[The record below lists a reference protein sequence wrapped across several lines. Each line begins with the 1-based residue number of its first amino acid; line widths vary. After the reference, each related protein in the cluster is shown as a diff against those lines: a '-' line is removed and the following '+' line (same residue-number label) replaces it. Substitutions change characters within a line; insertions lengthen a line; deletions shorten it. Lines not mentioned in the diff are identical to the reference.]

1 MGRALIEVKNLVF
14 EYPGTLALD
23 NVSLSIAEGEIA
35 ALVGPNGAG
44 KTTLMRAIAGLG
56 TPISGSIQVDRL
68 DVLRYP
74 RQAHQRIG
82 YLADFFGLYDE
93 LTLRQALHY
102 AALAHGIDA
111 EKLTSSIELAAQR
124 LQLEDRLAQ
133 QVNELSRGLSQRLA
147 IAQAII
153 HQPNVLLLD
162 EPAAG
167 LDPQARKA
175 LSELFLALR
184 DQGMTLLVSSHIL
197 AELEEY
203 CSVMVVVEQG
213 RIIDQQSL
221 HTTQSQRE
229 TLRIV
234 CATPSP
240 TLPSALEHYPEVEL
254 IRGDQH
260 DCLVQLPADPS
271 VQHQLLQ
278 QLLSQGFSVH
288 HFAPMPR
295 NMQESYLQT
304 VKQYQEEK

>member
-1 MGRALIEVKNLVF
+1 MIEVKNLVF

-23 NVSLSIAEGEIA
+23 NVSLSISEGEIA

-44 KTTLMRAIAGLG
+44 KTTLMRAISGLD
-56 TPISGSIQVDRL
+56 TPISGSVRVDGL
-68 DVLRYP
+68 DVLQYP
-74 RQAHQRIG
+74 RQAHQRMG

-102 AALAHGIDA
+102 AALSHGIGSESLEA
-111 EKLTSSIELAAQR
+111 SIVLAAQR
-124 LQLEDRLAQ
+124 LQLEGRLSQPVKA
-133 QVNELSRGLSQRLA
+133 LSRGLSQRLA

-153 HQPNVLLLD
+153 HQPKVLLLD

-175 LSELFLALR
+175 LSDLFLALR

-221 HTTQSQRE
+221 STLHAQHE
-229 TLRIV
+229 VLRIA

-240 TLPSALEHYPEVEL
+240 TLPSMLQNYSGVEL
-254 IRGDQH
+254 MSDDQQ
-260 DCLVQLPADPS
+260 DCLIQISTDPAVQY
-271 VQHQLLQ
+271 QLLQ
-278 QLLSQGFSVH
+278 QLLSQGFSVY
-288 HFAPMPR
+288 HFAPAQR

-304 VKQYQEEK
+304 VKQYQESK

>member
-1 MGRALIEVKNLVF
+1 MIEVKNLVF
-14 EYPGTLALD
+14 EYPGTLALND
-23 NVSLSIAEGEIA
+23 VSLSIAEGEIA

-44 KTTLMRAIAGLG
+44 KTTLMRAIAGLE
-56 TPISGSIQVDRL
+56 TPMSGSIQVDQL

-74 RQAHQRIG
+74 RQAHQRMG
-82 YLADFFGLYDE
+82 YLADFFGLYGE
-93 LTLRQALHY
+93 LSLRQALHY
-102 AALAHGIDA
+102 AALAHGIDTQ
-111 EKLTSSIELAAQR
+111 KLTPSIELAAQR
-124 LQLEDRLAQ
+124 LQLEDRLDQ
-133 QVNELSRGLSQRLA
+133 QVSELSRGLSQRLA

-153 HQPNVLLLD
+153 HQPKVLLLD

-175 LSELFLALR
+175 LSELFLTLR

-221 HTTQSQRE
+221 HAVQSQQE
-229 TLRIV
+229 VFRIA

-240 TLPSALEHYPEVEL
+240 TLSLVLQDYPEVEL
-254 IRGDQH
+254 IRGDSH
-260 DCLVQLPADPS
+260 HCLVQLPADPQ

-278 QLLSQGFSVH
+278 KLLSQGFSVH

-304 VKQYQEEK
+304 VKQYQEGK

>member
-167 LDPQARKA
+167 LDPQARDRK
-175 LSELFLALR
+175 
-184 DQGMTLLVSSHIL
+184 
-197 AELEEY
+197 
-203 CSVMVVVEQG
+203 SVV
-213 RIIDQQSL
+213 
-221 HTTQSQRE
+221 
-229 TLRIV
+229 
-234 CATPSP
+234 
-240 TLPSALEHYPEVEL
+240 
-254 IRGDQH
+254 
-260 DCLVQLPADPS
+260 
-271 VQHQLLQ
+271 
-278 QLLSQGFSVH
+278 
-288 HFAPMPR
+288 
-295 NMQESYLQT
+295 
-304 VKQYQEEK
+304 